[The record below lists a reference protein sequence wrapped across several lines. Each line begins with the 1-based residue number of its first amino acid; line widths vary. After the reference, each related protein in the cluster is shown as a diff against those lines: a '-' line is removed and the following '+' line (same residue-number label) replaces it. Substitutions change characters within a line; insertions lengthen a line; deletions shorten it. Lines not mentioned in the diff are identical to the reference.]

1 MATHAHA
8 PAIAENG
15 LQDGCDRCA
24 EMAAD
29 PFGTLDDSNFARLFV
44 RTERWM
50 LDESDAMPRSKNE
63 LAAMRTMETALR
75 RADAIERARRASLTP
90 TPAREPDAD
99 GLYYEP
105 PYDGLSGTVF
115 DPSDETFGPIMA
127 SLQAGEFEQT
137 LDLVAVLAERG
148 A

>member
-90 TPAREPDAD
+90 TPAREPDA
-99 GLYYEP
+99 
-105 PYDGLSGTVF
+105 
-115 DPSDETFGPIMA
+115 PSDETFGPIMA